1 MTALVDDVEVPEK
14 MELPGWQEAV
24 DLFYEKDWTD
34 GLPIIPP
41 TDDLV
46 RAMLAGVSD
55 RDSEEVIG
63 PVPPRWRRPPCACAP
78 STR

>member
-41 TDDLV
+41 TDE
-46 RAMLAGVSD
+46 D
-55 RDSEEVIG
+55 RKSV
-63 PVPPRWRRPPCACAP
+63 V
-78 STR
+78 